1 MGAWL
6 VSGKQFHVM
15 RDGPFHTATIL
26 AGLWGALNYLN
37 MSRATQL
44 REAVKIEKIK
54 KSAKFFT
61 PQECEISHGNTNF
74 SLHFWTK

>member
-1 MGAWL
+1 
-6 VSGKQFHVM
+6 M

-37 MSRATQL
+37 MSRATEL

-54 KSAKFFT
+54 NGWKYFHSVT
-61 PQECEISHGNTNF
+61 
-74 SLHFWTK
+74 